1 MKQIKKAIPAT
12 HMNEEN
18 ARLIVEQKGDIL
30 LLTISNPA
38 LRNALGPFIYET
50 GIEVIRAAHHDSGVR
65 AIVLSGADGQF
76 CGGGNL
82 HRLKKTR
89 EGPPSVQFDGIS
101 KFHSWIEAIRDCPKP
116 VIAAVEGACAG
127 GGFSLA
133 LACDLI
139 VAAENAKFVM
149 SYIKVGL
156 TPDGGA
162 SHALFNLLPRQLAL
176 ELLLDGEPISSQR
189 LHQLGVVNKV
199 TAPGAALDAAFQWA
213 AKISHGP
220 RHATQRLKQLQR
232 AAPHNSLTSQL
243 ALERDNF
250 VASLFDVECGEGID
264 AFFQKRSPI
273 FPR

>member
-1 MKQIKKAIPAT
+1 MT
-12 HMNEEN
+12 NTSVNEEN
-18 ARLIVEQKGDIL
+18 ARLIVEQKNDVL

-38 LRNALGPFIYET
+38 RRNALGPTIYES
-50 GIEVIRAAHHDSGVR
+50 GIDVTRAAYVDNKIR
-65 AIVLSGADGQF
+65 AIVLTGADGQF

-82 HRLKKTR
+82 HRLKQTR
-89 EGPPSVQFDGIS
+89 VGPTSVQFDGIS
-101 KFHSWIEAIRDCPKP
+101 KFHNWIEAIRDCPKP

-162 SHALFNLLPRQLAL
+162 SHSLFNLMPRQLAL
-176 ELLLDGEPISSQR
+176 ELLLDAEPISSQR
-189 LHQLGVVNKV
+189 LYQLGVANRV
-199 TAPGAALDAAFQWA
+199 TTPGTALDVALQWA
-213 AKISHGP
+213 NKISQGP
-220 RHATQRLKQLQR
+220 QHATQRIKQLLQ
-232 AAPHNSLTSQL
+232 AAPQNNLPSQM

-250 VASLFDVECGEGID
+250 IASLFDPECGEGID
-264 AFFQKRSPI
+264 AFLEKRKSI